1 MAPQHELAPQHEQA
15 RHPQQA
21 LAAALERVGDRW
33 SLLVVDAL
41 LDGPRRYGELQA
53 GIEGIATN
61 VLSQRLKQLERA
73 GVVVSRPYST
83 RPPRYAYELT
93 AAGHELAGAL
103 RLLSHWGA
111 DRIGAEPGGPTH
123 GTCGTSLD
131 ARWYCPTCDRV
142 VNPDTDE
149 LRFL

>member
-1 MAPQHELAPQHEQA
+1 MTTQHEPAQA
-15 RHPQQA
+15 HRPQQA
-21 LAAALERVGDRW
+21 LAAALEHVGDRW

-41 LDGPRRYGELQA
+41 LAGPRRYGELQTDVD
-53 GIEGIATN
+53 GIATN

-103 RLLSHWGA
+103 RLLSQWGA
-111 DRIGAEPGGPTH
+111 DRMGADAGGGPTH
-123 GTCGTSLD
+123 GTCGTSLE

-142 VNPDTDE
+142 VERGADE
-149 LRFL
+149 LHFL

>member
-1 MAPQHELAPQHEQA
+1 MATQQEQA
-15 RHPQQA
+15 HHTQQA

-41 LDGPRRYGELQA
+41 LGGPRRYGELQA
-53 GIEGIATN
+53 EVEGIATN
-61 VLSQRLKQLERA
+61 VLAQRLKQLERA

-83 RPPRYAYELT
+83 RPPRFAYELT

-103 RLLSHWGA
+103 RLLSQWGA
-111 DRIGAEPGGPTH
+111 DRAGAEAGVGPAH
-123 GTCGTSLD
+123 GACGTSLE

-142 VNPDTDE
+142 VEPDADE
-149 LRFL
+149 VRFL

>member
-1 MAPQHELAPQHEQA
+1 MATQQEQEQA
-15 RHPQQA
+15 HHPQQA

-41 LDGPRRYGELQA
+41 LAGPRRYGELQA
-53 GIEGIATN
+53 DVEGIATN

-73 GVVVSRPYST
+73 GVVVSRPYSS

-103 RLLSHWGA
+103 RLLSQWGA
-111 DRIGAEPGGPTH
+111 DRIGADAGGGPTH
-123 GTCGTSLD
+123 GTCGTSLE

-142 VNPDTDE
+142 VERGADE
-149 LRFL
+149 LQFL

>member
-1 MAPQHELAPQHEQA
+1 MRTQHEQA
-15 RHPQQA
+15 HHPQQA
-21 LAAALERVGDRW
+21 LGAALERVGDRW

-41 LDGPRRYGELQA
+41 LGGPRRYGELQA
-53 GIEGIATN
+53 DVDGIATN

-93 AAGHELAGAL
+93 AAGHDLAGAL
-103 RLLSHWGA
+103 RLLSQWGA
-111 DRIGAEPGGPTH
+111 ERVGAEHGGGPAH
-123 GTCGTSLD
+123 GTCGTSLE

-142 VNPDTDE
+142 VDPDTDE